1 MARTPASFN
10 LQVVRGATWEDDFE
24 YQDEDGQPFDLAG
37 YEARMQVRTL
47 DGRFGLTDAET
58 LVMELTTGNGRLSIP
73 DPGDGRVVLL
83 VSAVDTEML
92 NPSNERKVKLAYS
105 VELYRPVGADQEY
118 VIPLVE
124 GSLSVRGEVTR

>member
-1 MARTPASFN
+1 MSRTPASFN

-37 YEARMQVRTL
+37 YEARMQIRTQA
-47 DGRFGLTDAET
+47 GRYGLSEAET

-73 DPGDGRVVLL
+73 DPADGRVVLL
-83 VSAVDTEML
+83 VAAADTEML
-92 NPSNERKVKLAYS
+92 NPSNERRVKLAYS
-105 VELYRPVGADQEY
+105 VELYRPVTADPEY

>member
-1 MARTPASFN
+1 MSRTPASFP
-10 LQVVRGATWEDDFE
+10 LTAVRGSTWEDDFE

-47 DGRFGLTDAET
+47 DGRYGLSDAET
-58 LVMELTTGNGRLSIP
+58 LVMELTTSNGRLSIP
-73 DPGDGRVVLL
+73 DPIDGRVVLL
-83 VSAVDTEML
+83 VSAADTEML
-92 NPSNERKVKLAYS
+92 NPLNERKVKLVYS
-105 VELYRPVGADQEY
+105 VELYRPVGADPEY

>member
-1 MARTPASFN
+1 MSRTPATFN

-24 YQDEDGQPFDLAG
+24 YQDEDGQAFDLTG
-37 YEARMQVRTL
+37 YEARMQIRTL
-47 DGRFGLTDAET
+47 DGRYGLSDAET

-83 VSAVDTEML
+83 VSAADTEML

-105 VELYRPVGADQEY
+105 VELYQPVTADPEY

>member
-1 MARTPASFN
+1 MSRTPASFN
-10 LQVVRGATWEDDFE
+10 LHVVRGATWEDDFE
-24 YQDEDGQPFDLAG
+24 YQEEDGQPFDLAG
-37 YEARMQVRTL
+37 YEARMQIRTL
-47 DGRFGLTDAET
+47 DGRFGLSEAET

-83 VSAVDTEML
+83 VSAADTEML

-105 VELYRPVGADQEY
+105 VELYRPVGADSEY

-124 GSLSVRGEVTR
+124 GSISVRGEVTR

>member
-1 MARTPASFN
+1 MSRTPATFN

-37 YEARMQVRTL
+37 YEARMQIRTQA
-47 DGRFGLTDAET
+47 GRYGLSEAET

-73 DPGDGRVVLL
+73 EPGDGRVVLL
-83 VSAVDTEML
+83 VSAADTEML

-105 VELYRPVGADQEY
+105 VELYRPVGVDLEY
-118 VIPLVE
+118 VIPLVA

>member
-1 MARTPASFN
+1 M
-10 LQVVRGATWEDDFE
+10 QVVRGATWEDDFE